1 MSLLLANTEISYK
14 KEANNM
20 IVLTVNHLL
29 HRKLRER
36 QEK

>member
-20 IVLTVNHLL
+20 IVLTVKSSSS
-29 HRKLRER
+29 RKLRER